1 MLELFWLLLPVAAL
15 SGWWIGRRER
25 PGQDS
30 RPSGPMSSGYL
41 KGLNYLL
48 NEQQDKA
55 IEVFTRMV
63 EVDGDTAELHFALG
77 SLFRRRGEVDR
88 AIRIHQNLI
97 ARPAMDRGQRAQALL
112 ELGQDYMKAG
122 LLDRAEALFEQV
134 IEANAYVVS
143 ALRQLL
149 LIHQQEKDWDSAI
162 AVARRLEGR
171 QVPGMRPLIAQF
183 QCELA
188 EQALQSGDQRRAS
201 QLLKRALGDDPNCV
215 RASILQGRLE
225 QARGNDRAALKAY
238 MRVEE
243 QDPEFLQEVLEPL
256 RSCYVRLRQTE
267 ALLDHL
273 ERLAGERPS
282 DAVSLAL
289 ADVLHEHRGTQAAAD
304 YLIGVLRQA
313 PSVPVLAR
321 AARLMAERLTGAA
334 RADVE
339 ILQGALSELVS
350 RRSSYTCRQCGFSG
364 RVLYWQC
371 PSCRSWGAVKP
382 TLI

>member
-1 MLELFWLLLPVAAL
+1 MQELFWLLLPVAAL
-15 SGWWIGRRER
+15 SGWWIGRREQ
-25 PGQDS
+25 PGEH
-30 RPSGPMSSGYL
+30 RRRSGAMSSGYL

-88 AIRIHQNLI
+88 AIRIHQNLL
-97 ARPAMDRGQRAQALL
+97 ARPAMDRSQRAQALL

-134 IEANAYVVS
+134 IEANTHVVP

-149 LIHQQEKDWDSAI
+149 SIHQQEKDWDSAI
-162 AVARRLEGR
+162 AVARRLESR
-171 QVPGMRPLIAQF
+171 QVGGMRQLIAQF

-188 EQALQSGDQRRAS
+188 EQALQAGDQRRAA
-201 QLLKRALGDDPNCV
+201 QLLMRALADDPNCV
-215 RASILQGRLE
+215 RASILQGQLE

-256 RSCYVRLRQTE
+256 RSCCIRLRRTD
-267 ALLDHL
+267 ALLDYL
-273 ERLAGERPS
+273 ERLARDRPS

-289 ADVLHEHRGTQAAAD
+289 ADILSEQCGAQAAAD
-304 YLIGVLRQA
+304 YLAGVLRRA

-321 AARLMAERLTGAA
+321 AARLMSERLAGAA
-334 RADVE
+334 KADVE
-339 ILQGALSELVS
+339 LLQSALAELVS
-350 RRSSYTCRQCGFSG
+350 QRSSYACRQCGFSG
-364 RVLYWQC
+364 RTLYWQC
-371 PSCRSWGAVKP
+371 PSCRHWGTVKP
-382 TLI
+382 TLS